1 MMGAAGARATA
12 YDLSRGQ
19 KKFALT
25 QSRRYFLSQLFFVIL
40 LMHVPR
46 EVIELAELMLI
57 MLEVE
62 SAMAFPSHVIPDS
75 EFGIFQSA
83 TEETFAK

>member
-1 MMGAAGARATA
+1 MMGAAGARETA
-12 YDLSRGQ
+12 YDLSRWQ
-19 KKFALT
+19 KKFALI
-25 QSRRYFLSQLFFVIL
+25 QSRRYILSQLFFVIL

-62 SAMAFPSHVIPDS
+62 FAMTFPSHVIPDS
-75 EFGIFQSA
+75 EFGIF
-83 TEETFAK
+83 